1 MNDALMKVQKRV
13 KIDTIAIL
21 VIVILLVVMAGS
33 AVSQAVI
40 QGTKD
45 RDSFDVRLTYDENMQ
60 TSYYMLYIN
69 GEANSIVDYNEYNRM
84 DSESNQFNPQAA
96 LVIEYIVRAVQCLL
110 GAAVF
115 FMIYCIFA
123 QIRQRTSPFT
133 KKNVF
138 FLRAASVLTMLL
150 GLLPGAVKLFI
161 SVVAYNS
168 TYVPFAV
175 GSLMI
180 IMIGVVLGMISEVF
194 RYGCELQ
201 EDLDQIA

>member
-1 MNDALMKVQKRV
+1 MNDALLKVQKRV

-33 AVSQAVI
+33 SVAQAVI
-40 QGTKD
+40 QGTRE
-45 RDSFDVRLTYDENMQ
+45 RDSFEVRLTYDNNMS

-84 DSESNQFNPQAA
+84 DSESDILNPQAA
-96 LVIEYIVRAVQCLL
+96 LVIENIVRAVQCLL

-115 FMIYCIFA
+115 FMIYLIFA
-123 QIRQRTSPFT
+123 QIRQQTSPFT
-133 KKNVF
+133 KKNVSY
-138 FLRAASVLTMLL
+138 LRVAAVLTMLL
-150 GLLPGAVKLFI
+150 GLP
-161 SVVAYNS
+161 YNS

-175 GSLMI
+175 GSLLTT
-180 IMIGVVLGMISEVF
+180 MIGVVLGMISEIF
-194 RYGCELQ
+194 RYGCALQ

>member
-1 MNDALMKVQKRV
+1 MKDALIKVQKRV

-33 AVSQAVI
+33 SIAQAVI
-40 QGTKD
+40 QGTKE
-45 RDSFDVRLTYDENMQ
+45 RNSFDVRLTYDENMQ

-69 GEANSIVDYNEYNRM
+69 GEANSIVDYNEYSRM
-84 DSESNQFNPQAA
+84 DSESNQYNPQAA
-96 LVIEYIVRAVQCLL
+96 LVIEYIVRAVQCFL

-115 FMIYCIFA
+115 FMIYLIFVK
-123 QIRQRTSPFT
+123 IRQQASPFT

-138 FLRAASVLTMLL
+138 YLRAAAVLTMLL

-161 SVVAYNS
+161 SVIAYNS
-168 TYVPFAV
+168 SYVPFAV
-175 GSLMI
+175 GSLLI
-180 IMIGVVLGMISEVF
+180 IMIGVVLGMISEIF
-194 RYGCELQ
+194 RYGCTLQ

>member
-1 MNDALMKVQKRV
+1 MNDALLKVQKRV

-33 AVSQAVI
+33 SVAQAVI
-40 QGTKD
+40 QGTRE
-45 RDSFDVRLTYDENMQ
+45 RDSFEVRLTYDNNMS

-84 DSESNQFNPQAA
+84 DSESDILNPQAA
-96 LVIEYIVRAVQCLL
+96 LVIENIVRAVQCLL

-115 FMIYCIFA
+115 FMIYLIFA
-123 QIRQRTSPFT
+123 QIRQQTSPFT
-133 KKNVF
+133 KKNVSY
-138 FLRAASVLTMLL
+138 LRVAAVLTMLL

-161 SVVAYNS
+161 SIIAYNS

-175 GSLMI
+175 GSLLT
-180 IMIGVVLGMISEVF
+180 IMIGVVLGMISEIF
-194 RYGCELQ
+194 RYGCALQ